1 MKTGTGIALGIF
13 LFLVASH
20 GFDEGWATASLAAE
34 TPLMPLECTF
44 SDRVADQILSTD
56 TPLERESPL
65 AALVQERIP
74 SAEAGDDER
83 RGRSLEMVSPL
94 PKSGSTADAAEGVL
108 IRAAPLGSAD
118 SDPVVQSPIPP
129 STYGPAS
136 IDPQR

>member
-20 GFDEGWATASLAAE
+20 GFDEGWATVSLAAE
-34 TPLMPLECTF
+34 TPLMPLERTF
-44 SDRVADQILSTD
+44 SDRAADQILSTEA
-56 TPLERESPL
+56 PLEREAPL
-65 AALVQERIP
+65 AALLQEQIP

-108 IRAAPLGSAD
+108 IPAAPLGSAD
-118 SDPVVQSPIPP
+118 NHPVVQSPIPP
-129 STYGPAS
+129 PIHGPAS
-136 IDPQR
+136 NDPQR